1 MRDAAQTFVSL
12 MNAFVIIGNF
22 PRAQTYLTRAP
33 AKIPTRQLYEGD
45 LFAVPVRRFELGA
58 QILCNLSAADN
69 KFGGIRHASCS
80 KSVQV
85 RLDWGPLGTGP
96 SHHLRAGDIVNA
108 NSLEYTGDGID
119 INRCIGAAIH
129 DRLAATGW
137 RRRGGHRA
145 QLNRSLANKA
155 EVKQLQ
161 AKLAT

>member
-1 MRDAAQTFVSL
+1 
-12 MNAFVIIGNF
+12 
-22 PRAQTYLTRAP
+22 
-33 AKIPTRQLYEGD
+33 
-45 LFAVPVRRFELGA
+45 VRRFKLGA
-58 QILCNLSAADN
+58 QILCNLSADDN

-85 RLDWGPLGTGP
+85 RSDWGPLGTRP

-129 DRLAATGW
+129 DGLAATGW
-137 RRRGGHRA
+137 RA
-145 QLNRSLANKA
+145 EVDIALMLNPSLANKA

-161 AKLAT
+161 AKLAK